1 MMAQNVN
8 SADEVAT
15 VGRHA
20 ARAYREGEVIVKF
33 KPTSRVNV
41 SAARTGAVRSSVSSV
56 DAVLAKIGVTGAEQ
70 LMPLSGTGA
79 KRAKAYNGGYVE
91 SGDMSKLYRLQ
102 LNAENAVAVSEA
114 VEALNRLADVEFAE
128 PNYLVYTTALPEAVT
143 AS

>member
-1 MMAQNVN
+1 MKTFRMLLSALCVAVCVPLMAQNVN

-33 KPTSRVNV
+33 KQSSRANV
-41 SAARTGAVRSSVSSV
+41 QARRGAPVRSGVGSV
-56 DAVLAKIGVTGAEQ
+56 DAVLAKIGVTDAEQ
-70 LMPLSGTGA
+70 LMPLSGAGA

-102 LNAENAVAVSEA
+102 L
-114 VEALNRLADVEFAE
+114 
-128 PNYLVYTTALPEAVT
+128 VYKVL
-143 AS
+143 